1 MTMIYRWVAPL
12 ALILGTAVVPASAQ
26 NQAAFSTSYT
36 LEYEMKYDRAAEVI
50 KSLADSGHEFARLRL
65 GWLAYLAGRYN
76 DSLNHYNLVLR
87 ANPNSIDGRLGLTL
101 PLLAQKR
108 WQEAATQARQVL
120 ATSPWDY
127 TAHARLLVCEEG
139 LKQWPQLEAHA
150 REISTMWGS
159 DANALVYL
167 ARARV
172 AQGNVAG
179 ARQAYGQVLER
190 IPQHAESLAFLKKNS

>member
-1 MTMIYRWVAPL
+1 MNRLTGWLASIATGLCLAATSAP
-12 ALILGTAVVPASAQ
+12 AQ

-36 LEYEMKYDRAAEVI
+36 LEYERQYDRAAEVI
-50 KSLADSGHEFARLRL
+50 QSLANSGHEFARLRL

-76 DSLNHYNLVLR
+76 DSVNHYNLALR

-108 WQEAATQARQVL
+108 WQEAATQTRQVL
-120 ATSPWDY
+120 AISPWDY

-139 LKQWPQLEAHA
+139 LKQWAVLEAHA
-150 REISTMWGS
+150 RDLANTWGS

-179 ARQAYGQVLER
+179 AKQAYAQVLER
-190 IPQHAESLAFLKKNS
+190 IPQHAESLAYLKNNR